1 MLSILLIELKGKAP
15 LSVNLAATASPPA
28 IRPITVKLPRAP
40 CFNWNLEF
48 RLPSSLSSSRNNLFI
63 KDTSPSRESQR
74 RKNISHLSSSY
85 LPLPLLDYP
94 PASRLRIPPSWP
106 PRMFATCSTC
116 PRMGNQDRQR
126 SRKLSRRDQ
135 VSLSLLI
142 LISSF

>member
-28 IRPITVKLPRAP
+28 DWPITAKLPRAP
-40 CFNWNLEF
+40 FFNWNLEF
-48 RLPSSLSSSRNNLFI
+48 RLLSSLSSSRNNLLS
-63 KDTSPSRESQR
+63 KTPGSRKSAS
-74 RKNISHLSSSY
+74 KNKHRISY
-85 LPLPLLDYP
+85 RNFFLPLELLDYP

-116 PRMGNQDRQR
+116 LRMGSQDRQR